1 MFSTTIAV
9 RDGKIIANFET
20 QLKNTEMA
28 IYNLQGMKLSSVMSG
43 KESSSIES
51 SSKLTHGMYL
61 VRISHDNTI
70 IKTSKVVL

>member
-1 MFSTTIAV
+1 MISTTIAV

-51 SSKLTHGMYL
+51 SSKLPHGMYL
-61 VRISHDNTI
+61 VRITHDNTI